1 MRFSPEIIR
10 QKLKTSPLPGLQSH
24 LKLAP
29 AQRISEIAGYPANG
43 IVAKKSAVMILLFEE
58 NEQMKVIFIRRSI
71 YVGLHAGQ
79 IAFPGGRFE
88 ESDIDVEITA
98 LREMEEEIG
107 IPRNKIEVLG
117 QLTDIYVPPSNFL
130 ISIFVGFIKGKPI
143 YNPDKRE
150 VAEII
155 EISLTDFFQENI
167 IHDKDFLIPSTTHTV
182 RAPYY
187 KVGNIELWG
196 ASAMVMTEFID
207 VLKENE
213 RILS

>member
-10 QKLKTSPLPGLQSH
+10 RKLQKTPLPGLQSH

-29 AQRISEIAGYPANG
+29 TQRISEIAGYPANG

-58 NEQMKVIFIRRSI
+58 NEQLKVIFIRRSI

-130 ISIFVGFIKGKPI
+130 ISIFVGFITGKPI
-143 YNPDKRE
+143 FNPDKRE

-155 EISLTDFFQENI
+155 EIPLADFFQENI
-167 IHDKDFLIPSTTHTV
+167 IHEKDFLIPSTTHTV

-213 RILS
+213 IIVS